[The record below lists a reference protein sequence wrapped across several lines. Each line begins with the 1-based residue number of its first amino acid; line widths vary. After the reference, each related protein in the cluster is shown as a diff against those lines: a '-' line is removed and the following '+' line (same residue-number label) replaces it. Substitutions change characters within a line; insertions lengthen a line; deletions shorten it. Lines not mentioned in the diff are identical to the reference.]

1 MNLLERARAK
11 YYSKYSLRQRWEVP
25 EEVEVDR
32 VKKVVSYFVI
42 GLLVIVLKHLFTF
55 LESRMQEMRGFV

>member
-1 MNLLERARAK
+1 MNFLERARDK
-11 YYSKYSLRQRWEVP
+11 YYSNYSLRQKWEVP

-55 LESRMQEMRGFV
+55 LESQMQEMRGFV